1 MKENRIRIPDRY
13 DAASV
18 LPILFFW
25 ANLFRMLSG
34 SSLAYL
40 VLLILS
46 GAVGLWVTLKHADRY
61 GDLLF
66 FYGIY
71 MVSLVL
77 SLLVTGN
84 TDRNDVITSL
94 CLLGMTSL
102 MLFRR
107 WSFRAGAVGCYVSLL
122 AIAFAFMTRTRTHIF
137 SSSNNYVSIM
147 LLLSAAFYYIPLE
160 EEYHRTRLIDLVPA
174 GICFL
179 VSVWA
184 SGRGGILAAGILLG
198 LMMVCYLRS
207 VTGKNPRRIVALCLL
222 VLAALVFLLVSNT
235 SVSRWFF
242 SLGKWQRKG
251 ANTDDRMEIW
261 GSYLS
266 EAFGS
271 LSYFLFGA
279 PLRDIP
285 VVHLVGDNCHNS
297 FLQLHAFNG
306 IGMFLLYM
314 VMLVWSFGYYIRRK
328 QYIIVSILATLVIR
342 AMTDKFVFGQY
353 GMPVMLFFVLWPRL
367 RMKQPG
373 TDTESPGE
381 PRNTGQ
387 EPPGRETV
395 ENGNIKIK
403 ASEGEE
409 K

>member
-1 MKENRIRIPDRY
+1 MKKNRIRIPDRY

-25 ANLFRMLSG
+25 ANLFRMMTG

-46 GAVGLWVTLKHADRY
+46 GVVGLWVTLKQVDRY

-77 SLLVTGN
+77 SLLTVGN
-84 TDRNDVITSL
+84 TDRNDVITNL

-107 WSFRAGAVGCYVSLL
+107 WSFRAGAVGSYVSLL
-122 AIAFAFMTRTRTHIF
+122 AIAFAFMMRTRTHIF

-160 EEYHRTRLIDLVPA
+160 EEIHRTRLIDLVPA

-184 SGRGGILAAGILLG
+184 SGRGGILASGILLG
-198 LMMVCYLRS
+198 LITVCYLRS
-207 VTGKNPRRIVALCLL
+207 VTGKNPRRIALLCLL
-222 VLAALVFLLVSNT
+222 VLAALVFLLVSDT
-235 SVSRWFF
+235 SVSKWFF

-251 ANTDDRMEIW
+251 TNTDDRMEVW

-266 EAFGS
+266 KAGES
-271 LSYFLFGA
+271 LSYILFGA
-279 PLRDIP
+279 PLKDIP
-285 VVHLVGDNCHNS
+285 VIHQFGDNCHNS
-297 FLQLHAFNG
+297 FLHLHAFNG
-306 IGMFLLYM
+306 IGMFLLYL
-314 VMLVWSFGYYIRRK
+314 VMLVWSFGYYLRRK
-328 QYIIVSILATLVIR
+328 QYIMASILTTLVIR
-342 AMTDKFVFGQY
+342 AMTDKFIFGQY

-367 RMKQPG
+367 RMKHPG
-373 TDTESPGE
+373 AAAKEPEDPG
-381 PRNTGQ
+381 NTGQ
-387 EPPGRETV
+387 DPADRNL
-395 ENGNIKIK
+395 NGNDILTIK

>member
-1 MKENRIRIPDRY
+1 MKKNRFRMPDRY

-25 ANLFRMLSG
+25 ANLFRMMTG
-34 SSLAYL
+34 FSLAYL

-46 GAVGLWVTLKHADRY
+46 GAVGLWVTLKQAERY

-71 MVSLVL
+71 MVSLIL
-77 SLLVTGN
+77 SLLTAGN
-84 TDRNDVITSL
+84 TDLNDIITNL

-107 WSFRAGAVGCYVSLL
+107 WSFRAGAAGCIVSLL

-137 SSSNNYVSIM
+137 GSSNNYVSIM
-147 LLLSAAFYYIPLE
+147 LILAAAFYYIPLE
-160 EEYHRTRLIDLVPA
+160 EEVHRTRLIDLVPA

-184 SGRGGILAAGILLG
+184 KGRGGILAAGILLG

-207 VTGKNPRRIVALCLL
+207 VTGKNPRRIVTLCILL
-222 VLAALVFLLVSNT
+222 LAVLVFLLVSNT
-235 SVSRWFF
+235 SVSKWFF
-242 SLGKWQRKG
+242 SLGKWERKG
-251 ANTDDRMEIW
+251 ANADDRMEIW

-285 VVHLVGDNCHNS
+285 AVHLVGDNCHNS

-306 IGMFLLYM
+306 IVMFLLYM

-328 QYIIVSILATLVIR
+328 QYIMVSILATLVIR

-353 GMPVMLFFVLWPRL
+353 GMPLMLFFVLWPRL
-367 RMKQPG
+367 RTKQPG
-373 TDTESPGE
+373 AAAEGPEGPG
-381 PRNTGQ
+381 NTGQ
-387 EPPGRETV
+387 DPAGRNIN
-395 ENGNIKIK
+395 ENNVLKIK